1 HVCTSGTPVGGC
13 DCSLRFVQMFG
24 DVVLGM
30 KPTSSAERDPF
41 EMLLEAKKH
50 ARSIR
55 FDHELTV
62 DDLKELVATFKS
74 EILKRTGHAFPEDP
88 RKHLWAAIGAVS
100 GSGNNERA
108 IVYRRLNRIA
118 SDMGTAVN
126 VVAMVYGNLG
136 EDSGTGVAF
145 TRNPASGE
153 KEFYGEFLTNAQGE
167 DVVAGTRTPRPIA
180 EMPQWNVRVY
190 AQLDKVR
197 RTLEK
202 HYREMQDIEFTI
214 QKG

>member
-24 DVVLGM
+24 DLVLGM

-41 EMLLEAKKH
+41 EVLLEAKKH
-50 ARSIR
+50 ERAIR

-62 DDLKELVATFKS
+62 DDLKQLVATFKS
-74 EILKRTGHAFPEDP
+74 EILQRTGHAFPEDP
-88 RKHLWAAIGAVS
+88 RKQLWAAIGAVF
-100 GSGNNERA
+100 GSWNNERA
-108 IVYRRLNRIA
+108 VVYRRLNRIA
-118 SDMGTAVN
+118 GGRGTPGN

-145 TRNPASGE
+145 TRNPSTGE

-167 DVVAGTRTPRPIA
+167 DVVAGIRTPRPIA
-180 EMPQWNVRVY
+180 EMPQWNARVY
-190 AQLDKVR
+190 AQLDQVR
-197 RTLEK
+197 KTLEK
-202 HYREMQDIEFTI
+202 HYRGMQDIEFTI